1 MGVGLVACMKTQS
14 LVPMA
19 SVADVERSIAFYH
32 HLGFE
37 VGNTFAP
44 EGETKPSWAWL
55 QSGNAQLMLS
65 SAPKPI
71 AEKHTVLFY
80 VYTEDVPAARASLIE
95 AGLNPGEIA
104 TPFYAPRG
112 EFEIVDPD
120 GYVIMV
126 THT

>member
-1 MGVGLVACMKTQS
+1 MTMTTRQ

-19 SVADVERSIAFYH
+19 AVVDVERSIEFYS

-44 EGETKPSWAWL
+44 QGAPKLTWAWL
-55 QSGNAQLMLS
+55 ESGFAQLMVS
-65 SAPKPI
+65 NASPAAKPVPGQ
-71 AEKHTVLFY
+71 HSVLFY
-80 VYTEDVPAARASLIE
+80 IYTDDVASAHASLTE
-95 AGLNPGEIA
+95 LGLNPGEIK

-112 EFEIVDPD
+112 EFQLMDPD
-120 GYVIMV
+120 GYILMI